1 MAQWFGEFLIRPWNC
16 TWKNTY
22 LVKSWAPAEQLCIR
36 TPLIKLCNTDDGF
49 THLDNDQDK
58 LVSGSINGEVVAWDF
73 NTGKPLCTLN
83 AQHRVVCLK
92 VKWPFVVTCATNLY
106 KSVFKTV
113 TKESAKGVKL
123 FNMLDQTL
131 IRHSLIRGIL
141 IQSCSAG
148 AKIFTNYV
156 FCHPQFSDV
165 IQNIE
170 NYCAILTL
178 IVYANYY

>member
-1 MAQWFGEFLIRPWNC
+1 MAQWFGESLTRPWNC

-148 AKIFTNYV
+148 VKIFTNYV